1 MFVSASNEVLEQK
14 ETWVVDGINGYV
26 PNKRVVTWPP
36 TPLPQLPFISP
47 PVQYVVASSAKELQ
61 ETRVAAASKMVE
73 RRAFQETPQIHQI
86 EVRNTPENTR

>member
-1 MFVSASNEVLEQK
+1 MFVSASNEVLKQK
-14 ETWVVDGINGYV
+14 KTWVVDGINGYV

-47 PVQYVVASSAKELQ
+47 PVMYVVASSAKELQ

-73 RRAFQETPQIHQI
+73 RRAFQK
-86 EVRNTPENTR
+86 TRKPPDRS